1 MEKGVWPQ
9 GAETHP
15 ALREAV
21 NTTRTSISRHK
32 HAHTLRHTHDADA
45 TENSHRE
52 TSMNHT
58 YP

>member
-21 NTTRTSISRHK
+21 NTTGTSISKHTPHTQHRHDF
-32 HAHTLRHTHDADA
+32 TQGELNEVLNT
-45 TENSHRE
+45 
-52 TSMNHT
+52 
-58 YP
+58 